1 MKQRWFLVAF
11 GLACLAVGQ
20 TSWSES
26 VRAAEAPVVQW
37 IWFDEGDP
45 ARDAPAETRY
55 FRRTFNLPEPPDEA
69 ALDITADNQFV
80 VWLNGVAIGRGD
92 DWMRVS
98 SFDAKKHLRKGRN
111 VLAVQAHN
119 TGGPAGLLV
128 RLTYIPNGH
137 AKAVLV
143 SDKTW
148 KASRTAA
155 DGWQKPEFNDSKWI
169 AAKEIGPYGEAG
181 PWRGLAWGGTGRSE
195 RFTVPPGFVVEMA
208 VQNPDPA
215 DAFSLVNMTFD
226 SKGRLLVSRENG
238 PVMLC
243 TEPNKTGVLERVKPY
258 CTQVQNCQGMCWV
271 KDALYLVGEGP
282 QGTGLYRVRDTK
294 GLDKTDEVKLIH
306 RYAGGMGEHGPHAV
320 LHGPDGWLYLVIG
333 NHAWAKPD
341 KLADNSPLRR
351 WPHGQMGPDQGKP
364 GTTEDVL
371 LPRLNDANG
380 HAANILAPGGTIWR
394 LDHDGKH
401 MSLVAAG
408 FRNQFDATFSPE
420 GELFTFDSDMEWDE
434 GLPWYRPVRIC
445 HCSPG
450 ADFVWRTGAAN
461 TPDYY
466 VDSLPS
472 VYDTGRGSPVGLEFY
487 DHYAFPD
494 KYRGA
499 FFMADWSLGL
509 IYAVFLERDGAT
521 YKAKKIEKF
530 CTGNPM
536 NITDLAVAPDGS
548 LYFTMGGRGSQ
559 GGVSRIVYRGTDD
572 KPPVKKTPA
581 GPFKQPQP
589 FAAWSRAVYAREIGK
604 DYKRD
609 NEFFAEL
616 APTVAR
622 DRQAPIRARLQ
633 ALDALHNYVEGHPKV
648 DLLTDLVQ
656 EPEAEIRA
664 HGVWLLGVKGY
675 KEGRD
680 LLVRALKDNDA
691 LVRRR
696 ACEALIRAGFEPPV
710 EALWP
715 LLGDGDRFLRTAA
728 RLVLQRID
736 PQKWTDRLWKEE
748 NNRIAFEGII
758 ALCKINKAAPHAEAI
773 FKRLSDLPAQPGL
786 PLADYVRTV
795 QLALVHT
802 NKPKATLLQPI
813 ARRCL
818 AQFPHKDW
826 RVNRELAIVLTHFR
840 REGVI
845 DDPVHARLLGALLQD
860 KNDRAQQIHYF
871 YCLRLLHDGWTPEQK
886 RALLAWY
893 DGTKTWQGG
902 ASFAGFL
909 ENILRDLASV
919 FTADDRNQ
927 ILARAEELP
936 WAATALLRIASDRDA
951 PAPAVL
957 ADLYGR
963 LARAKPGAIPRAAEL
978 REAVILA
985 LSRCSGAEAQ
995 AALRKIAESDSAQR
1009 DVIARAVAR
1018 APSAD
1023 NWPLLVRGLESTN
1036 PVLLQE
1042 ILDALKRVPTKPNDK
1057 DPAPYRAVLLASNH
1071 LPGPSRWKAVE
1082 LLRHWSNDRQFG
1094 AAKGEWQPELQAW
1107 ARWFGQTFDK
1117 EPPLPGV
1124 GTDPVAASKHKLETL
1139 LAYLDKGAGRK
1150 GNAAAGR
1157 KVFEKAQCL
1166 KCHKFGK
1173 EGEAIG
1179 PDLTAVSKR
1188 FNRKD
1193 ILESILDP
1201 SKVISDQYRSSV
1213 IVTKEDRVITGL
1225 AAPQGDR
1232 VTLLQSDGSKVTL
1245 RKDQIQQ
1252 QYASLVSVMPE
1263 KLLDP
1268 LELEEIA
1275 DLFAL
1280 LESEPPK

>member
-1 MKQRWFLVAF
+1 MV
-11 GLACLAVGQ
+11 
-20 TSWSES
+20 
-26 VRAAEAPVVQW
+26 
-37 IWFDEGDP
+37 
-45 ARDAPAETRY
+45 
-55 FRRTFNLPEPPDEA
+55 
-69 ALDITADNQFV
+69 
-80 VWLNGVAIGRGD
+80 
-92 DWMRVS
+92 
-98 SFDAKKHLRKGRN
+98 
-111 VLAVQAHN
+111 
-119 TGGPAGLLV
+119 
-128 RLTYIPNGH
+128 
-137 AKAVLV
+137 VLV
-143 SDKTW
+143 SDRTW
-148 KASRTAA
+148 KTSKTAA
-155 DGWQKPEFNDSKWI
+155 DGWQKAEYDDSKWI
-169 AAKEIGPYGEAG
+169 AAKEIGAYGQAG
-181 PWRGLAWGGTGRSE
+181 PWRGLAWGAGGSE
-195 RFTVPPGFVVEMA
+195 RFTVPSGFVVEMA
-208 VQNPDPA
+208 VQNPNPT

-226 SKGRLLVSRENG
+226 NKGRLLISREDG
-238 PVMLC
+238 PVLLC
-243 TEPNKTGVLERVKPY
+243 TEPNKAGVFEKVEPY

-271 KDALYLVGEGP
+271 KDALYLVGQGP

-294 GLDKTDEVKLIH
+294 GVDKTDEVNLIH
-306 RYAGGMGEHGPHAV
+306 QYAGGMGEHGPHAV

-333 NHAWAKPD
+333 NHAWARPD

-394 LDHDGKH
+394 LDHEGKN

-408 FRNQFDATFSPE
+408 FRNHFDAAFSPE

-445 HCSPG
+445 DCPPG

-472 VYDTGRGSPVGLEFY
+472 VYDTGRGSPVGLVFY
-487 DHYAFPD
+487 DHHAFPD

-509 IYAVFLERDGAT
+509 IYAVLFERDGAS
-521 YKAKKIEKF
+521 YKARKIEKF

-536 NITDLAVAPDGS
+536 NITDLAVSPDGA

-559 GGVSRIVYRGTDD
+559 GGVYRIRYTERQPPGAFQTQPLSAWGRAEEEELWKRTTKAKGGRDRAREYYNNWLAESDD
-572 KPPVKKTPA
+572 KQVLSDNAWLFQRVTVLYSMQKNGLPPDAKA
-581 GPFKQPQP
+581 LL
-589 FAAWSRAVYAREIGK
+589 ALSRSKSPDLRAHAVY
-604 DYKRD
+604 
-609 NEFFAEL
+609 
-616 APTVAR
+616 
-622 DRQAPIRARLQ
+622 
-633 ALDALHNYVEGHPKV
+633 
-648 DLLTDLVQ
+648 
-656 EPEAEIRA
+656 
-664 HGVWLLGVKGY
+664 LLGVNGY

-680 LLVRALKDNDA
+680 ALIKALKDDDKW
-691 LVRRR
+691 VQRR

-710 EALWP
+710 ETLWP
-715 LLGDGDRFLRTAA
+715 LLGDDDRFLRTAA

-736 PQKWTDRLWKEE
+736 PQKWTNRLWKEE
-748 NNRIAFEGII
+748 NDRIACEGII
-758 ALCKINKAAPHAEAI
+758 ALCKINAAAPYADAI
-773 FKRLSDLPAQPGL
+773 FKRLSDSPAKPEL
-786 PLADYVRTV
+786 PLVDYVRTV

-802 NKPKATLLQPI
+802 NKPKAALLQPI

-818 AQFPHKDW
+818 ALFPHKDW

-845 DDPVHARLLGALLQD
+845 DEPVHARLLDALLQD
-860 KNDRAQQIHYF
+860 KNDRPQQIHYF

-909 ENILRDLASV
+909 EDILRDLAYF

-927 ILARAEELP
+927 VLARAEELP
-936 WAATALLRIASDRDA
+936 WAATALLRIAADRDV

-963 LARAKPGAIPRAAEL
+963 LARAKPGSIPRAAEL
-978 REAVILA
+978 REAIIAVLG
-985 LSRCSGAEAQ
+985 RTTGAEAQ
-995 AALRKIAESDSAQR
+995 AVLHKIADSDSAQR
-1009 DVIARAVAR
+1009 DLVARAVAR
-1018 APSAD
+1018 APSAE
-1023 NWPLLVRGLESTN
+1023 NWPLLIRGLESTN

-1042 ILDALKRVPTKPNDK
+1042 IIDALKRVPTKPKDK
-1057 DPAPYRAVLLASNH
+1057 DPAPYRAVLLASNR
-1071 LPGPSRWKAVE
+1071 LPAPSRWKAVE
-1082 LLRHWSNDRQFG
+1082 LLRHWSGDRQFG

-1107 ARWFGQTFDK
+1107 TRWFGQSFDK
-1117 EPPLPGV
+1117 ELPLPGV
-1124 GTDPVAASKHKLETL
+1124 GTDTVAPSKYKMETL

-1150 GNAAAGR
+1150 GIVAAGR

-1166 KCHKFGK
+1166 KCHKYGK
-1173 EGEAIG
+1173 EGETIG
-1179 PDLTAVSKR
+1179 PDLTTVSKR

-1201 SKVISDQYRSSV
+1201 CKVISDQYRSSV
-1213 IVTKEDRVITGL
+1213 IVTKEDRILTGL

-1232 VTLLQSDGSKVTL
+1232 VTVLQSDGSKVTL

-1252 QYASLVSVMPE
+1252 QYASLISVMPE

-1268 LELEEIA
+1268 LELQEIA
-1275 DLFAL
+1275 DLFAF
-1280 LESEPPK
+1280 LESEP